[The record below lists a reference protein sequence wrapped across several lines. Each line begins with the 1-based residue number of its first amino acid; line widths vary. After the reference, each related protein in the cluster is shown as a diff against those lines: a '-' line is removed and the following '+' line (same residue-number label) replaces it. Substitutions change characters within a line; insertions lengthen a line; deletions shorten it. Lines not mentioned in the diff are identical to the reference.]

1 LRERHRCL
9 KPQSQRE
16 DQAQRLLSEIG
27 IERDGSGMG
36 SCIHSQVFM
45 LTTTRPS
52 QYSDEIRDRRF
63 CWRQSNA
70 NGSDMSWNIQFLF
83 NGSCI
88 TMVKRMFDIK
98 QSAIEFK
105 INVINQTLLA

>member
-1 LRERHRCL
+1 
-9 KPQSQRE
+9 
-16 DQAQRLLSEIG
+16 
-27 IERDGSGMG
+27 
-36 SCIHSQVFM
+36 
-45 LTTTRPS
+45 
-52 QYSDEIRDRRF
+52 
-63 CWRQSNA
+63 
-70 NGSDMSWNIQFLF
+70 MSWNIQFLF